1 MGGTPEEKPAVYRKA
16 NVLPDV
22 KRIRTPLLIMHGEE
36 DSQVPPQE
44 SVEFV
49 AALKQAGKTYSYI
62 TYPNEGHGFRS
73 PEHRLDSMQ
82 RGRPNWLGWHGLLTS
97 LRNSA
102 CLS

>member
-36 DSQVPPQE
+36 DPQVPPQE

-82 RGRPNWLGWHGLLTS
+82 RELAFLQKYLKPE
-97 LRNSA
+97 A
-102 CLS
+102 